1 MPASSRP
8 TMRLAEDE
16 PVVMRARRAGRRTA
30 MRITASIAAY
40 IVTSIATSGHAP
52 GCSNPLARIA

>member
-1 MPASSRP
+1 
-8 TMRLAEDE
+8 MRLAGDE
-16 PVVMRARRAGRRTA
+16 PAVTRARRAGRRTA

-40 IVTSIATSGHAP
+40 IVTSIAMSGHAP